1 MKTFLVRGV
10 PASIQQD
17 SWWMDGLIHCRPPN
31 PPDTPS
37 KTNRNRMLGD
47 VLLWGVLP
55 GVSLVAFAV
64 AVLLSGAALPEIRKH
79 APGLYDDQSGPY
91 TPYAADWREWGF
103 RDWRTLRS
111 LAALNATIPDP
122 AAQPSTQGEQTS
134 PTY

>member
-17 SWWMDGLIHCRPPN
+17 GWWMDGLIHCRPPN

-37 KTNRNRMLGD
+37 KANRNRMERPLSLVALIALSD
-47 VLLWGVLP
+47 VLLWGV
-55 GVSLVAFAV
+55 V
-64 AVLLSGAALPEIRKH
+64 
-79 APGLYDDQSGPY
+79 PGLCDDQSGPY
-91 TPYAADWREWGF
+91 APYAADWREWGF

-111 LAALNATIPDP
+111 LAALNAEIPEW